1 MKVKRSGFILPIL
14 FHPGNPP
21 TEALAKV
28 GPDSDTLILPIRLIL
43 RIVFRHSYPAHP
55 FNPENRVQTLLSCL
69 SFESWEPAYRSFS
82 KGRSRFRPSYP
93 AYPVYPGYPDSDIL
107 IVFRRCNTSNS
118 YSIISCYQ
126 PSPCLKRTR

>member
-43 RIVFRHSYPAHP
+43 RIVFR
-55 FNPENRVQTLLSCL
+55 
-69 SFESWEPAYRSFS
+69 
-82 KGRSRFRPSYP
+82 PS
-93 AYPVYPGYPDSDIL
+93 YPVYPLNPGNLPTGALAKVGPDSDPLILPILCIQDILIQTFLSCSGVVILRIL
-107 IVFRRCNTSNS
+107 IV
-118 YSIISCYQ
+118 
-126 PSPCLKRTR
+126 